1 MLGRLFQKE
10 KPRVFLGILSV
21 VPRSDFKQLI
31 EDWDTLG
38 QVDFDDQLRR
48 ELGEIFTF
56 PSLDDREEPHKTD
69 LALDI
74 IVSDYRRG
82 GAIVLERPFEFFW
95 LWRPTIT
102 MSARL
107 YDPSTGKSRRTFVVK
122 KRMRLGRWFRH
133 RLRGIFDLGPTYD
146 AEDLKDL
153 LHQASVKLLTQ
164 LRKAV

>member
-1 MLGRLFQKE
+1 MLSRLFRKE
-10 KPRVFLGILSV
+10 KPRIFLGILAV
-21 VPRSDFKQLI
+21 APRSDFKQLI

-48 ELGEIFTF
+48 ELREIFTF
-56 PSLDDREEPHKTD
+56 RSLDDREEARKTD

-95 LWRPTIT
+95 LWRPAIT

-107 YDPSTGKSRRTFVVK
+107 YDPCTGKSRRTFVVK
-122 KRMRLGRWFRH
+122 ERMPLGRWFRH
-133 RLRGIFDLGPTYD
+133 RFGGIFDLGPTYD

-153 LHQASVKLLTQ
+153 LHQTSVKLLTQ
-164 LRKAV
+164 LKKAV